1 MTIDDAD
8 SCWLLAI
15 ASSSASLS
23 SDFKHCTDL
32 KNLSVW
38 SQSACDDRK
47 EVTVTKEGVN
57 RERERE
63 YPNFKLRRENVHRL
77 QILIVAQSFARIA
90 LIARFVSP
98 IWSKSGIV
106 SVADVGDD
114 AFTIRD

>member
-57 RERERE
+57 RERERVSE
-63 YPNFKLRRENVHRL
+63 F
-77 QILIVAQSFARIA
+77 QAQTRKRAQTADPDSGSIIRTNSFD
-90 LIARFVSP
+90 SP
-98 IWSKSGIV
+98 ICF
-106 SVADVGDD
+106 ADMVEIWHRFCG
-114 AFTIRD
+114 RRG